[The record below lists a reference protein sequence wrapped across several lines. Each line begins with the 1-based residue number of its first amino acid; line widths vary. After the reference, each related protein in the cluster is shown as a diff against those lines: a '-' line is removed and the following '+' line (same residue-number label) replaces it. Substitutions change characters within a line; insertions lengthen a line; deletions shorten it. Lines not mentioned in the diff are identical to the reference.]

1 MWAGTGPRAI
11 GINPEGWGRD
21 LQILVWRGR
30 DVAMI
35 YDYILISYNVKKY
48 EMKTLSKVVTSQTYI
63 QIRVYQIKL
72 SGDDTVNRVLLTSC
86 CCTQRPR
93 DFPVFKPGPTTLQID
108 ASAPS
113 EGVWVRS
120 SCVFGPL
127 EPHSVYRA
135 HNCSCGARIDTKGSH
150 GLSCSHGFGRI
161 AWHSANNDVI
171 HRSLSKAGISSENL
185 QVHEIQ

>member
-30 DVAMI
+30 DVAMK

-86 CCTQRPR
+86 CCTQRTR
-93 DFPVFKPGPTTLQID
+93 DFPVFKPGPTTPQID
-108 ASAPS
+108 ASATS
-113 EGVWVRS
+113 EGVWVAVVLRLWAVGTAF
-120 SCVFGPL
+120 CVPCTQL
-127 EPHSVYRA
+127 LLWSPNRHQRQPRLVL
-135 HNCSCGARIDTKGSH
+135 
-150 GLSCSHGFGRI
+150 LSRLRPNRM
-161 AWHSANNDVI
+161 AQ
-171 HRSLSKAGISSENL
+171 R
-185 QVHEIQ
+185 QQ